1 MYTTLEKE
9 VLYTFFMM
17 FIFEFN
23 IILKSIYLYALFSV
37 VSATLNKFLK
47 NQKQIIFSLF
57 GGTLLSLL
65 VLLEFINNSIAV
77 LGVLVVCLL
86 CVVLFKPKKLKNLI
100 FIIFVSLAYTLLK
113 WGFSYLLQIILF
125 RIASNITVKILVYY
139 YLLDLILTII
149 LSFII
154 YVAFRVIYQKKL
166 ILDFV
171 YKTQIVIGN
180 KLIFCKMLLDSG
192 NSLVDDKTGFPVVVI
207 SKKVLERELGEF
219 INLNKL
225 RKLGYQTLGGYC
237 SNLFILEP
245 DEVVILKGSRR
256 KVFNAV
262 LGVVEKDFKLYDGL
276 LNTQTI

>member
-1 MYTTLEKE
+1 
-9 VLYTFFMM
+9 MM